1 MKYLLLFPPQ
11 WTPISPHF
19 ALTSLLGQLKGSGFD
34 AYSIDLNID
43 FFDKVLNKQFIENA
57 LKTAISSQD
66 SLLKEIGKVYNQK
79 KQLSDYSEKM
89 QNKIL
94 KYHSI
99 KKILANPA
107 GIDEVLMYCENAKNA
122 LRDKNLFYMPEILV
136 KSVNLLDK
144 ALEIASMP
152 HFPSKLSLDN
162 YSNPLFKLNYNSIK
176 YYVFDKDT
184 NMFWDYYE
192 SKLAEIEK
200 YEADFIAVSINS
212 SSQIVP
218 GLTLAAFL
226 KKKTKAHI
234 NIGGNFFGRVSEKL
248 LETKEFFEIF
258 ADTLSVEEGEGP
270 VVELARYINGEINIE
285 DVPNLIYLKDGEVRE
300 NPKMKPL
307 KLNDMLP
314 ESLDGYD
321 LSKYLAPEIVLPF
334 QSSRGCYWGKC
345 SFCDQDFGQ
354 EFNVK
359 NIDKTISEMKM
370 YKEKYGVSHFE
381 FIDESVGPKYMDEFS
396 DKLLSENIDIKYFC
410 DARLESAFTK
420 NILNKAHQAGLKMVM
435 WGVESGSD
443 KIMELINKGI
453 DINRRFEILKDSSDS
468 GIWNFAF
475 IFFGFP
481 AETKEDAQKT
491 IDMLIS
497 HKDVVHSY
505 GRSVFS
511 MGKHAKLAAEPE
523 KYGITEI
530 IPAEFDF
537 SPTIEFKCIGMTK
550 QELHEMLQ
558 KCTAE
563 CNRAYGNP
571 LWMYLRYREWLFLY
585 LCKYGKD
592 YVAGY
597 KLGFNQEQK

>member
-11 WTPISPHF
+11 WTPVSPHF

-34 AYSIDLNID
+34 VSVMDLNID
-43 FFDKVLNKQFIENA
+43 FFDKILTRSFLENA
-57 LKTAISSQD
+57 LQKAIQGQD
-66 SLLKEIGKVYNQK
+66 ILLKEIGKVYRPD
-79 KQLSDYSEKM
+79 KQLTDYTEEM

-94 KYHSI
+94 KYHEI
-99 KKILANPA
+99 KKILATKKDVYSDIPVFVDSA
-107 GIDEVLMYCENAKNA
+107 REA
-122 LRDKNLFYMPEILV
+122 LKDKNLFYVPEILV
-136 KSVNLLDK
+136 KSVNLIDK

-152 HFPSKLSLDN
+152 HFPSKLSMDN

-176 YYVFDKDT
+176 YYVFERET

-192 SKLAEIEK
+192 SMLPEILK
-200 YEADFIAVSINS
+200 QEADFIAVSINS
-212 SSQIVP
+212 SSQVVP
-218 GLTLAAFL
+218 GLTLSALL
-226 KKKTKAHI
+226 KQKTKAHI
-234 NIGGNFFGRVSEKL
+234 NIGGNFFGRVKEKL

-270 VVELARYINGEINIE
+270 IIQLAKYIEGEINIE
-285 DVPNLIYLKDGEVRE
+285 DVPNLIYIKDGEIRE
-300 NPKMKPL
+300 NRKMKPL
-307 KLNDMLP
+307 KLNEMLP

-321 LSKYLAPEIVLPF
+321 LKKYLAPEIVLPF

-359 NIDKTISEMKM
+359 DIDKTIEEMKL
-370 YKEKYGVSHFE
+370 YRDKYGISHYE
-381 FIDESVGPKYMDEFS
+381 FIDESVGPKYMGEFS
-396 DKLLSENIDIKYFC
+396 GRLEKEDLKINYFC

-420 NILNKAHQAGLKMVM
+420 PILEKAHKTGLKMVM

-453 DINRRFEILKDSSDS
+453 DINKRFDILKDASDS

-491 IDMLIS
+491 IEMLMA
-497 HKDVVHSY
+497 HTDVIHSY

-511 MGKHAKLAAEPE
+511 MGKHAKLASEPE

-537 SPTIEFKCIGMTK
+537 SPTIEFKSIGMTK
-550 QELHEMLQ
+550 QELHEVLQ
-558 KCTAE
+558 TCTQE
-563 CNRAYGNP
+563 CNKAYGNP

-585 LCKYGKD
+585 LCKFGKD
-592 YVAGY
+592 FVVDY
-597 KLGFNQEQK
+597 KLKLS

>member
-34 AYSIDLNID
+34 AHVIDLNID
-43 FFDKVLNKQFIENA
+43 FFDKVLNKKFIENA
-57 LKTAISSQD
+57 LNTAISGQD
-66 SLLKEIGKVYNQK
+66 ELLKVIGKVYSTQ
-79 KQLSDYSEKM
+79 KQLSDYPEKM
-89 QNKIL
+89 QNKII

-99 KKILANPA
+99 KKIISDPNN
-107 GIDEVLMYCENAKNA
+107 GIDEVLMYVENARNA
-122 LRDKNLFYMPEILV
+122 IRDKESFYYPEVLV
-136 KSVNLLDK
+136 KSVNLLDR
-144 ALEIASMP
+144 ALEIASLP
-152 HFPSKLSLDN
+152 HFPSKLSFDN

-176 YYVFDKDT
+176 YYVFDRDT

-192 SKLAEIEK
+192 SVFDKIEK
-200 YEADFIAVSINS
+200 YNADFIAVSINS

-218 GLTLAAFL
+218 GLTLSALL
-226 KKKTKAHI
+226 KQKTKAHI
-234 NIGGNFFGRVSEKL
+234 NIGGNFFGRVTEKI

-258 ADTLSVEEGEGP
+258 ADSLSVEEGEGP
-270 VVELARYINGEINIE
+270 VIELAKYINGEKNIE
-285 DVPNLIYLKDGEVRE
+285 DVPNLIYLKDGKVCE

-314 ESLDGYD
+314 ESLDEYD
-321 LSKYLAPEIVLPF
+321 LSKYFAPEIVLPF

-359 NIDKTISEMKM
+359 NIDKAISEMKM
-370 YKEKYGVSHFE
+370 YKEKYGISHYE
-381 FIDESVGPKYMDEFS
+381 FIDESVGPKYMEEFS
-396 DKLLSENIDIKYFC
+396 DRLKDEDLKIKYFC
-410 DARLESAFTK
+410 DARLESAFSK
-420 NILNKAHQAGLKMVM
+420 SILDKAHQTGLQMVM

-453 DINRRFEILKDSSDS
+453 DLNRRFEILKDSSDA

-481 AETKEDAQKT
+481 AETKEDALKT
-491 IDMLIS
+491 IEMLIAN
-497 HKDVVHSY
+497 KDVIHSY

-523 KYGITEI
+523 KYGIIEI

-537 SPTIEFKCIGMTK
+537 SPTIEFKCIGMTPH
-550 QELHEMLQ
+550 ELHEMLQ
-558 KCTAE
+558 LCTME
-563 CNRAYGNP
+563 CNKAYGNP

-592 YVAGY
+592 YVSSY
-597 KLGFNQEQK
+597 KLKFYQE